1 MNKRNRLK
9 TIRPQNE
16 RAARAFRKKQN
27 MKVEL
32 NKKWLPVV
40 YVVMLGICILLNV
53 TNDSLDPANVL
64 ISVCMFGIVGAIF
77 VYAYKHLKHIDQMGE
92 DFRIAISYIKGD
104 YAKEKKL
111 LWDLYRTETRYGI
124 FNEEHLR
131 NSYVDYVE
139 EMKRLEQD
147 EEGKYACDIE
157 DFINYQLIDDAVEK
171 GRLSLVPGAMTGLG
185 ILGPVFL

>member
-1 MNKRNRLK
+1 
-9 TIRPQNE
+9 
-16 RAARAFRKKQN
+16 
-27 MKVEL
+27 
-32 NKKWLPVV
+32 
-40 YVVMLGICILLNV
+40 
-53 TNDSLDPANVL
+53 
-64 ISVCMFGIVGAIF
+64 
-77 VYAYKHLKHIDQMGE
+77 MGE

-171 GRLSLVPGAMTGLG
+171 GRLSLVPGCHDRAGYSWYPLSDCQSAFRHLIQVQQRRLRTVSDL
-185 ILGPVFL
+185 

>member
-77 VYAYKHLKHIDQMGE
+77 VYAYKHLKHIDQMG
-92 DFRIAISYIKGD
+92 ATMQ
-104 YAKEKKL
+104 KK
-111 LWDLYRTETRYGI
+111 RSFFGI
-124 FNEEHLR
+124 CIVPRPGMVSLMR
-131 NSYVDYVE
+131 N
-139 EMKRLEQD
+139 
-147 EEGKYACDIE
+147 I
-157 DFINYQLIDDAVEK
+157 
-171 GRLSLVPGAMTGLG
+171 
-185 ILGPVFL
+185 

>member
-64 ISVCMFGIVGAIF
+64 ISVCICT
-77 VYAYKHLKHIDQMGE
+77 
-92 DFRIAISYIKGD
+92 S
-104 YAKEKKL
+104 
-111 LWDLYRTETRYGI
+111 
-124 FNEEHLR
+124 
-131 NSYVDYVE
+131 
-139 EMKRLEQD
+139 
-147 EEGKYACDIE
+147 IE
-157 DFINYQLIDDAVEK
+157 DRIDPVIIVSRHFLIP
-171 GRLSLVPGAMTGLG
+171 L
-185 ILGPVFL
+185 

>member
-77 VYAYKHLKHIDQMGE
+77 VYAYKHLKHIDQMG
-92 DFRIAISYIKGD
+92 K
-104 YAKEKKL
+104 
-111 LWDLYRTETRYGI
+111 I
-124 FNEEHLR
+124 F
-131 NSYVDYVE
+131 V
-139 EMKRLEQD
+139 
-147 EEGKYACDIE
+147 
-157 DFINYQLIDDAVEK
+157 
-171 GRLSLVPGAMTGLG
+171 
-185 ILGPVFL
+185 